1 VTRVTGAGWIG
12 VRGLGS
18 GARTDALWE
27 TRESLAHHVSSPPA
41 GKASRNYGRFDLPT
55 RLVCHAVH
63 LALQDA
69 GYGAQRPCPD
79 GSGLIGSGDV
89 GTLAAN
95 LAYYR
100 DFCDHG
106 KVLGRSNLFVY
117 TLPTSPLA
125 EAAIHFRL
133 RGPLLFLGL
142 GHDGDLD
149 PAVHAA
155 EDFLAGGAVP
165 CMLVCDATPTAA
177 LVHVIEPG
185 TGSHGRGK
193 GAASAAAD
201 ALRRIAAGQ
210 DGFPA

>member
-1 VTRVTGAGWIG
+1 VTRVTGSGWIG
-12 VRGLGS
+12 ARGFGS
-18 GARTDALWE
+18 GQRTDTVWPA
-27 TRESLAHHVSSPPA
+27 RQRLAEHVASPPA

-69 GYGAQRPCPD
+69 GFAADRPCPD
-79 GSGLIGSGDV
+79 GSGLIGTGDV

-106 KVLGRSNLFVY
+106 KVLGRSNLFIY
-117 TLPTSPLA
+117 TLPTSALA

-133 RGPLLFLGL
+133 NGPLLFLASGP
-142 GHDGDLD
+142 DGDLS
-149 PAVHAA
+149 PAFRAA
-155 EDFLAGGAVP
+155 GDFLAGGAVP
-165 CMLVCDATPTAA
+165 CMLVCDAAPTAA
-177 LVHVIEPG
+177 IVHVVEG
-185 TGSHGRGK
+185 GRGSDGDSI
-193 GAASAAAD
+193 GAVLAAAD

-210 DGFPA
+210 DGSRA

>member
-1 VTRVTGAGWIG
+1 VTRVTGSGWIG
-12 VRGLGS
+12 MRGFGS
-18 GARTDALWE
+18 GRRTEATWDARD
-27 TRESLAHHVSSPPA
+27 RLADHVSSPPD

-69 GYGAQRPCPD
+69 GYGADRPCPI
-79 GSGLIGSGDV
+79 GTGLIGTGDV
-89 GTLAAN
+89 GTLGAN

-106 KVLGRSNLFVY
+106 KVLGRSNLFIY
-117 TLPTSPLA
+117 TLPTSALA

-133 RGPLLFLGL
+133 LGPLLFLGS
-142 GHDGDLD
+142 GPDGDLG
-149 PAVHAA
+149 PAFRAA
-155 EDFLAGGAVP
+155 EDFLAGAGVP
-165 CMLVCDATPTAA
+165 CMMVCDATPSAA
-177 LVHVIEPG
+177 LVHVVEAVAIPDGLEEG
-185 TGSHGRGK
+185 
-193 GAASAAAD
+193 GAWAAAD

>member
-1 VTRVTGAGWIG
+1 MTRTTGAGWIG
-12 VRGLGS
+12 ARGF
-18 GARTDALWE
+18 GAGTRTDALWE
-27 TRESLAHHVSSPPA
+27 TPESLAHHVSGPPA

-69 GYGAQRPCPD
+69 GYGPDRPCPD
-79 GSGLIGSGDV
+79 GTGLIGSGDL

-106 KVLGRSNLFVY
+106 KVLGRSNLFIY

-125 EAAIHFRL
+125 EAAIHFHL
-133 RGPLLFLGL
+133 RGPLLFLGP
-142 GHDGDLD
+142 GRDGDLG
-149 PAVHAA
+149 PAFRAA
-155 EDFLAGGAVP
+155 EDFLAAAAVP

-177 LVHVIEPG
+177 VVHVIEAGDGP
-185 TGSHGRGK
+185 HGREV
-193 GAASAAAD
+193 AAVSAAVD

-210 DGFPA
+210 DGLHA